1 MKILSIDS
9 SSAALGIAM
18 SDENTMLAEFTQN
31 KALTHSEK
39 LMPLIE
45 LMLNNIEEDIDCVD
59 AMTCT
64 IGPGSFTGIR
74 IGVATANAFAMA
86 KNIPIIGVSSLE
98 GLSYNFRHT
107 DFAVVSTMYAQRDD
121 YYRGTYRY
129 KQAELEILETED
141 AISFD
146 EILDEIKE
154 LIESGQKVMLVGEMV
169 DKFKLRI
176 SEENTKNP
184 EKQEKIN
191 VAMRQMH
198 KDELRLADKNLNY
211 LRASNLCEI
220 AQKILASDE
229 AQNLPRYIEPVYI
242 RKPQAE
248 VQYEEKMMKMKPN
261 KIEAGKNGK

>member
-18 SDENTMLAEFTQN
+18 SDENTMLGEFTQN
-31 KALTHSEK
+31 KALIHSEK

-45 LMLNNIEEDIDCVD
+45 LMLKNIEEDIDNVG
-59 AMTCT
+59 AMACT

-86 KNIPIIGVSSLE
+86 KNIPIIGISSLE
-98 GLSYNFRHT
+98 GLSYNFRYT
-107 DFAVVSTMYAQRDD
+107 DFAIVSTMYAQRDD
-121 YYRGTYRY
+121 YYRGIYRY
-129 KQAELEILETED
+129 TDAELEILETED

-146 EILDEIKE
+146 EILDEINN
-154 LIESGQKVMLVGEMV
+154 LIKSGQRVMLVGEMV

-184 EKQEKIN
+184 EKQQKIN
-191 VAMRQMH
+191 VTISQMYKH
-198 KDELRLADKNLNY
+198 ELRLADKNLNY

-220 AQKILASDE
+220 AMKILGSSE
-229 AQNLPRYIEPVYI
+229 AENLPRYIEPVYI

-248 VQYEEKMMKMKPN
+248 VQYEEKMIKINQN